1 MSDSIHTPEE
11 KAEALGGCGLLMIL
25 IVLAPFAT
33 WWHAWV
39 TLTMYN
45 WFILPFVAGAPAMSI
60 VPFIGLSSIM
70 GMYTYHL
77 ANLDNTKKDGTKI
90 KASDMFTKALTRMFF
105 YPLVALGFAWVYQFI
120 FIR

>member
-1 MSDSIHTPEE
+1 
-11 KAEALGGCGLLMIL
+11 
-25 IVLAPFAT
+25 
-33 WWHAWV
+33 
-39 TLTMYN
+39 MYN